1 MHADIVVIAHQ
12 QQGRQVV
19 QQVTDASHAARI
31 RTLVS
36 AWRLTAW
43 AECDQ
48 VVQLIGCL
56 ATGEAAE
63 GLNVMHVQG
72 LCTSLVPADLASVP
86 IPL

>member
-1 MHADIVVIAHQ
+1 MHADIVVIASAT
-12 QQGRQVV
+12 GRQVV
-19 QQVTDASHAARI
+19 QQVTDASHAAANSDAGFS
-31 RTLVS
+31 L
-36 AWRLTAW
+36 AMTAW